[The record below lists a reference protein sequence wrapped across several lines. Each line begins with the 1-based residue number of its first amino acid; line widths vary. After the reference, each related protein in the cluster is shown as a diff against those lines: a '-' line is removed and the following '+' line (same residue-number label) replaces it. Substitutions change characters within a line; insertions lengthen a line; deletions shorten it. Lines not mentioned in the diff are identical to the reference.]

1 MISEH
6 QIKVLKEVL
15 TFTEVE
21 IAREIYFEV
30 IKHNENLKNQVSE
43 DLYEQEKNIIIFNAT
58 IVCEKIHKT
67 KTTASQL
74 LKKLEIAGIIIS
86 RSLGM
91 KGTYLKI
98 LELEALGRI
107 TEVL

>member
-15 TFTEVE
+15 TFTEME
-21 IAREIYFEV
+21 IAKEIYLEV
-30 IKHNENLKNQVSE
+30 LKHNETLKASVDESV
-43 DLYEQEKNIIIFNAT
+43 YEAEKNIIIFNAT
-58 IVCEKIHKT
+58 IICEKIHKT

-98 LELEALGRI
+98 LELEALGKI
-107 TEVL
+107 TEML